1 MTETSGEK
9 LTIAMA
15 QITQSVGDLCSN
27 ADAMLLWRE
36 QARGAD
42 LIVYPELQ
50 LIGYP
55 PEDLVL
61 KPALIERAGADLLRL
76 AEATSDGGPAMPA
89 GPVVADHGCL
99 FNSVAL
105 PGGGEATGS

>member
-1 MTETSGEK
+1 MRQANSKPCENILRTHAMTETSGEK

-55 PEDLVL
+55 PEVLVL
-61 KPALIERAGADLLRL
+61 KPALIEREIGRASCR
-76 AEATSDGGPAMPA
+76 ERGGKN
-89 GPVVADHGCL
+89 V
-99 FNSVAL
+99 
-105 PGGGEATGS
+105 